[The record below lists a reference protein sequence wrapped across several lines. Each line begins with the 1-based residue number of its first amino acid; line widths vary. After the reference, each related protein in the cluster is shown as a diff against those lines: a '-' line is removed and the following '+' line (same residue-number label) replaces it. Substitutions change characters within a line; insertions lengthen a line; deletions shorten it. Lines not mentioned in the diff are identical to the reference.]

1 MVDRVRLGRRA
12 GNELGL
18 FVSKAGYDVDSALP
32 QNLMLSIHAQTLQIV
47 QSGVVAV
54 SISEQALV
62 LPDMG
67 FKPFVILNCARYQ
80 VGLRY
85 ASNTLA
91 YYRRFVDRGTSY
103 DPNLYY
109 QVTNVPWG

>member
-12 GNELGL
+12 GSEIGV

-47 QSGVVAV
+47 ASGVVSV
-54 SISEQALV
+54 STTEQALA

-85 ASNTLA
+85 VSNTLA
-91 YYRRFVDRGTSY
+91 YYRRFSDRGSAL
-103 DPNLYY
+103 DANLYY